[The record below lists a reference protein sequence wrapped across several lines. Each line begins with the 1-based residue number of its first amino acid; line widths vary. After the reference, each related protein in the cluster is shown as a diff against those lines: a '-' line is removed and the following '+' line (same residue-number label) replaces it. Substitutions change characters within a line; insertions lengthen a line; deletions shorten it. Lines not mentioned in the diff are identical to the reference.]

1 MFAFEF
7 VFVAAGLWFSRAV
20 FAVVVEFA
28 FVWLL

>member
-7 VFVAAGLWFSRAV
+7 VFVADSWFSRAV